1 MKTLNELFVHQ
12 LEDMYDAEQ
21 QIIKALPK
29 MAKAATCSELKK
41 AFLTHLKESEG
52 QMTKLEQVFK
62 QFDEKARGKTCK
74 AASGLLK
81 EGAEI
86 AKEFEGSSAINAA
99 LIAAAQKVE
108 HYEIATYGCLHEWA
122 ELLGN
127 KKAAAILLDIL
138 DEEKAANE
146 ILTAL
151 ARDGKNDE
159 ALSESPDEE
168 SNGEAPARQPARAA
182 LLNRR

>member
-41 AFLTHLKESEG
+41 VFLTHLKESEG
-52 QMTKLEQVFK
+52 HLTMLEQVFK

-99 LIAAAQKVE
+99 LIAAAQKIE

-127 KKAAAILLDIL
+127 KKAAGILQEIL
-138 DEEKAANE
+138 DEEKDANE
-146 ILTAL
+146 ILTGL
-151 ARDGKNDE
+151 AREGKNDE
-159 ALSESPDEE
+159 ALSEVPDEA
-168 SNGEAPARQPARAA
+168 SNGEAPGKTAPRAV